1 MCYKWR
7 EWPLSDIPLFSI
19 LKRIA
24 VIFVSVQHV
33 AQERMTSGMDTQQR
47 LAILKKAIN
56 FDTQNGNEAVLANYL
71 FELFKSHQIAVRTLP
86 FGENRTNLIASLGS
100 GNKVLALTGHM
111 DTVSVG
117 PRDLWDT
124 DPLQLTA
131 IDGKLYGRGTSDMKG
146 GLIAFVIAL
155 IELAQEK
162 VAIPGEVRLIVTGG
176 EEKGQLGSAA
186 LLGKGVISDIE
197 ALIVGEPARLSN
209 KDGRP
214 EQQFAI
220 TAQNGTLDYE
230 VISHGK
236 SAHSSMPE
244 MGVNAIDNL
253 DVYLS
258 EQKKYFAKATQVE
271 DDVLGK
277 IIPVD
282 TLITGGEQINSVPAF
297 AKLTTKIRTTTAYPA
312 EQIIKELQHIITRLN
327 AEENMDLEFHLIR
340 KLAPVVT
347 DNRSKIV
354 NLVKK
359 NGRFYF
365 NQPVTLRSVAG
376 TSDAATFVKENS
388 DMSIVMIGPGNDTSH
403 MANEYVMEE
412 AFLNYINFIKKLIL
426 DYFNPTEN

>member
-1 MCYKWR
+1 M
-7 EWPLSDIPLFSI
+7 DI
-19 LKRIA
+19 
-24 VIFVSVQHV
+24 
-33 AQERMTSGMDTQQR
+33 QQR
-47 LAILKKAIN
+47 LAILEKAVK
-56 FDTQNGNEAVLANYL
+56 FDTQNGNEAVLGNYL

-100 GNKVLALTGHM
+100 GNNVLALTGHM

-117 PRDLWDT
+117 ALEQWHT
-124 DPLQLTA
+124 DPFALTA

-155 IELAQEK
+155 IELAEDK

-176 EEKGQLGSAA
+176 EEMGQLGSAA
-186 LLGKGVISDIE
+186 LLGQGLIADIG

-209 KDGRP
+209 KEGRP

-230 VISHGK
+230 IISHGK
-236 SAHSSMPE
+236 SAHSSMPQ
-244 MGVNAIDNL
+244 MGINAIDNL

-258 EQKKYFAKATQVE
+258 EQKKYFAEATQVK

-277 IIPVD
+277 IIPVN
-282 TLITGGEQINSVPAF
+282 TLIAGGEQINSVPAF
-297 AKLTTKIRTTTAYPA
+297 AKLTTKIRTTSAYPA
-312 EQIIKELQHIITRLN
+312 ERIIEELQAIITRLN
-327 AEENMDLEFHLIR
+327 ADENMDLAFNLIR
-340 KLAPVVT
+340 MLSPVVT
-347 DNRSKIV
+347 DNHSKIV

-359 NGRFYF
+359 NGNFYF

-376 TSDAATFVKENS
+376 TTDAATFIKENH

-403 MANEYVMEE
+403 MANEYMMQE
-412 AFLNYINFIKKLIL
+412 AFLNYIDFIKRVIL
-426 DYFNPTEN
+426 DYFNPNEN